1 MAIEVV
7 EDTSASVSFF
17 PDGSAPA
24 SATATFFDPEG
35 DTLSTPSVSVASI
48 GSGGTATITQV
59 DNQTSLRV
67 DDRTGISAG
76 DRLFYIS
83 ARGWS
88 GPVLVSESYTDSGTH
103 YIVLESPPPG
113 VARVGD
119 TLKGLR
125 LSLTLSAADTKDRGE
140 NHRIE
145 YKVTGADSTVRTY
158 QQIVHVVRVQFQAD
172 RICSPTD
179 AARYLSGTFPSYAA
193 ALDGGHFD
201 ELARRAAGRVLRLL
215 RATGHH
221 AHLIGDQDAFIDCG
235 VIALR
240 IECALTD
247 GLVPGGY
254 DPATYIETQEKSL
267 AILLRETVSNMWID
281 YDDDGAVD
289 EASELNPLFS
299 IDAVRV

>member
-7 EDTSASVSFF
+7 QDNTATVSFH

-24 SATATFFDPEG
+24 SGTATFFEPNG
-35 DTLSTPSVSVASI
+35 DQISTPTVTVHSI
-48 GSGGTATITQV
+48 GSGGTSTLTHV
-59 DNQTSLRV
+59 DNPTTLRL
-67 DDRTGISAG
+67 DNRTGISAG
-76 DRLFYIS
+76 DRLFYTS
-83 ARGWS
+83 VRGWS
-88 GPVLVSESYTDSGTH
+88 GAVLVSEVYTHGGNE
-103 YIVLESPPPG
+103 YVVLESPPPG

-125 LSLTLSAADTKDRGE
+125 LSLTLSATDTKDRGE

-145 YKVTGADSTVRTY
+145 YRVTGEDGTVRTY
-158 QQIVHVVRVQFQAD
+158 QQIVHVVRVQFHAD

-201 ELARRAAGRVLRLL
+201 ELARRAAQRVLRLL

-221 AHLIGDQDAFIDCG
+221 AHLVGDQDAFVDCG

-254 DPATYIETQEKSL
+254 DPAIYIETQEKSL
-267 AILLRETVSNMWID
+267 AVLMRETVSNMWID
-281 YDDDGAVD
+281 YDDDGRVD
-289 EASELNPLFS
+289 EATELNPLFS